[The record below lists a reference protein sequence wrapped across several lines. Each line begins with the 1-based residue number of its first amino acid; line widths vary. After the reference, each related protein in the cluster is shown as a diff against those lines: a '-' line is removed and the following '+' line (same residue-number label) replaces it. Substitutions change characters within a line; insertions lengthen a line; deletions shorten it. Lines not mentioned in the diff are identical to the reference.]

1 MLKKYPLEKKEL
13 NNDMARNRLKTLR
26 DFNDTDLK
34 EKLEDLKV
42 DLAKLRSEG
51 SKGTLK
57 KDAGVIRWKR
67 RDIARV
73 LTIINERERGI
84 K

>member
-1 MLKKYPLEKKEL
+1 
-13 NNDMARNRLKTLR
+13 MARNRIKTLR
-26 DFNDTDLK
+26 EFNDSDLK
-34 EKLEDLKV
+34 DKLDDLKV

-73 LTIINERERGI
+73 LTVLNERASRLE

>member
-1 MLKKYPLEKKEL
+1 MG
-13 NNDMARNRLKTLR
+13 RNKMKTLR
-26 DFNDTDLK
+26 ELNETDLQD
-34 EKLEDLKV
+34 KLDDLKV

-57 KDAGVIRWKR
+57 KEAGVIRWKR

-73 LTIINERERGI
+73 LTIMNEFKR
-84 K
+84 KKSK

>member
-1 MLKKYPLEKKEL
+1 
-13 NNDMARNRLKTLR
+13 MARNRTKTLR
-26 DFNDTDLK
+26 EFNDSDLK
-34 EKLEDLKV
+34 DKFDDLKV

-73 LTIINERERGI
+73 LTVINERAGR
-84 K
+84 KNS

>member
-1 MLKKYPLEKKEL
+1 
-13 NNDMARNRLKTLR
+13 MARNRIKTLR
-26 DFNDTDLK
+26 EFNDADLE

-73 LTIINERERGI
+73 LTIMNEREAG
-84 K
+84 KK

>member
-1 MLKKYPLEKKEL
+1 MLKRYRLEKEL
-13 NNDMARNRLKTLR
+13 NNNMARNRIKTLR
-26 DFNDTDLK
+26 EFNDTDLK
-34 EKLEDLKV
+34 GKLEDLKV

-73 LTIINERERGI
+73 LTIINEREGG
-84 K
+84 KK

>member
-1 MLKKYPLEKKEL
+1 MV
-13 NNDMARNRLKTLR
+13 RNRLKTLR
-26 DFNDTDLK
+26 ELNDSDLK
-34 EKLEDLKV
+34 EKLDDLKV
-42 DLAKLRSEG
+42 DLSKLRSEG

-73 LTIINERERGI
+73 LTILKEREGA
-84 K
+84 KK

>member
-1 MLKKYPLEKKEL
+1 MVRNRVKTLREL
-13 NNDMARNRLKTLR
+13 NNA
-26 DFNDTDLK
+26 DLK
-34 EKLEDLKV
+34 DKLDDLKV

-67 RDIARV
+67 RDIARA
-73 LTIINERERGI
+73 LTILSEREKQG

>member
-1 MLKKYPLEKKEL
+1 
-13 NNDMARNRLKTLR
+13 MARNRLKTLR

-73 LTIINERERGI
+73 LTIINEREREI

>member
-1 MLKKYPLEKKEL
+1 
-13 NNDMARNRLKTLR
+13 MARNRIKTLR
-26 DFNDTDLK
+26 EFNDNDLK

-73 LTIINERERGI
+73 LTIMNERSGR
-84 K
+84 KNS

>member
-1 MLKKYPLEKKEL
+1 MLERAL
-13 NNDMARNRLKTLR
+13 NNNMARNRIKTLR
-26 DFNDTDLK
+26 EFNDNDLK

-73 LTIINERERGI
+73 LTIMNERSGR
-84 K
+84 KNS

>member
-1 MLKKYPLEKKEL
+1 M

-73 LTIINERERGI
+73 LTIINERERG
-84 K
+84 KK

>member
-1 MLKKYPLEKKEL
+1 
-13 NNDMARNRLKTLR
+13 MARNKTKKLR
-26 DFNDTDLK
+26 EFNDSDLRG
-34 EKLEDLKV
+34 KLEDLKV

-57 KDAGVIRWKR
+57 KEAGVIRWKR

-73 LTIINERERGI
+73 LSILNERTGRVV

>member
-1 MLKKYPLEKKEL
+1 
-13 NNDMARNRLKTLR
+13 MARNRIKTLR
-26 DFNDTDLK
+26 EFNDADL
-34 EKLEDLKV
+34 EGKLEDLKV

-73 LTIINERERGI
+73 LTIMNERQAG
-84 K
+84 KK

>member
-1 MLKKYPLEKKEL
+1 MKEYKLKRRL
-13 NNDMARNRLKTLR
+13 NNKMARNRIKTLR
-26 DFNDTDLK
+26 EFNDSDLK
-34 EKLEDLKV
+34 DKLDDLKV

-73 LTIINERERGI
+73 LTIFNERAGR
-84 K
+84 KNS

>member
-1 MLKKYPLEKKEL
+1 MVRSRIKTLREL
-13 NNDMARNRLKTLR
+13 NND
-26 DFNDTDLK
+26 DLK
-34 EKLEDLKV
+34 DKLDDLKV

-73 LTIINERERGI
+73 LTVISER
-84 K
+84 KKQVK

>member
-1 MLKKYPLEKKEL
+1 MVRNRIKTLREL
-13 NNDMARNRLKTLR
+13 NNA
-26 DFNDTDLK
+26 DLK
-34 EKLEDLKV
+34 DKLDDLKV

-51 SKGTLK
+51 SKGKLK

-67 RDIARV
+67 RDIARA
-73 LTIINERERGI
+73 LTILSEREKQG

>member
-1 MLKKYPLEKKEL
+1 
-13 NNDMARNRLKTLR
+13 MARNRLKTLR
-26 DFNDTDLK
+26 EFNDADL
-34 EKLEDLKV
+34 EGKLEDLKV

-73 LTIINERERGI
+73 LTIMNEREAG
-84 K
+84 KK

>member
-1 MLKKYPLEKKEL
+1 MVRNRIKTLREL
-13 NNDMARNRLKTLR
+13 NNS
-26 DFNDTDLK
+26 DLK
-34 EKLEDLKV
+34 DKLDDLKV

-67 RDIARV
+67 RDIARA
-73 LTIINERERGI
+73 LTILSERE
-84 K
+84 KQVK

>member
-1 MLKKYPLEKKEL
+1 MV
-13 NNDMARNRLKTLR
+13 RNRIKTLR
-26 DFNDTDLK
+26 ELNSADLK
-34 EKLEDLKV
+34 EKLDDLKV

-73 LTIINERERGI
+73 LTIISEREKKQG